1 MNKESKK
8 HALIWIAVLLFIYYC
23 KKTNEK
29 IEKFTADEAP
39 DPNTLSESLVSSS
52 GLRIMFDGLTTT
64 YATGSGDRLNGI
76 NVLAPADLS
85 ATQRGTELIAPTM
98 SIAETNLEF
107 LDRCKLLA
115 PTGTTHILAKIK
127 IPDPLQGGTLT
138 SLDVDGLL
146 TNPLSENEG
155 DCKYYT
161 FTDQDLSRP
170 TTDADSPGYFGRNVI
185 AANAL
190 LPVLFK
196 IVSPN
201 PAGDMCPEDHYVSS
215 NTCTACGAGTT
226 RAAGDDPLGADTA
239 CTTDPPAGD
248 MCPEDHYVSSN
259 TCTACGAGTTR
270 AAGDDPLGADT
281 VCSGASP
288 GDSSDPCAAI
298 NDPTRAT
305 CPADLCTFTPEVD
318 VVIATCTGV
327 ATDSTKT
334 CDLLLDT
341 DASDACPAGCNST
354 LAVPAVEASCEPASI
369 SDEILTTEDI
379 NTTLQQLQAI
389 IELLRDGEVD
399 GNETINTIQDKIN
412 ILMTQSNS
420 DTTALSNTLTQ
431 IIADTEQLKT
441 ELSSDGGVN
450 EELDN
455 ITTIIAALTISVQN
469 IETIEVIPI
478 KTCGNTS
485 GVVGE
490 STNFD
495 CSVGAFNNDP
505 SIRCGDECKK
515 SICCTLP
522 KGLEP
527 SPSPTE
533 EPSNWVT
540 YLIIVIIIGIIIG
553 LGYMLK

>member
-201 PAGDMCPEDHYVSS
+201 
-215 NTCTACGAGTT
+215 
-226 RAAGDDPLGADTA
+226 
-239 CTTDPPAGD
+239 PAGD